1 MGLLYAVA
9 GMLTIGA
16 ADFSAAIAGRRTKR
30 QRRRLWV
37 RLWNDE
43 FEASGFTADISATG
57 LLIEATQP
65 LEIGTRF
72 HLEIFLADRSFFTEC
87 VVARK
92 KTYPSYARS
101 MFKPGVGIRFV
112 GFAEAIR
119 QVAEEADEAD
129 EGLLQ
134 VDLRDMETLKTVYEQ
149 DIKFGGLLVRTKELP
164 EIESELIVPILLP
177 EPHGTIQCRGSVVK
191 IFSDPPRVALRLA
204 DTDQVRGRLMEI
216 ISPRE

>member
-1 MGLLYAVA
+1 MAKSREGER
-9 GMLTIGA
+9 
-16 ADFSAAIAGRRTKR
+16 RRTKR
-30 QRRRLWV
+30 QRRRLRV

-112 GFAEAIR
+112 GFA
-119 QVAEEADEAD
+119 
-129 EGLLQ
+129 
-134 VDLRDMETLKTVYEQ
+134 
-149 DIKFGGLLVRTKELP
+149 
-164 EIESELIVPILLP
+164 
-177 EPHGTIQCRGSVVK
+177 
-191 IFSDPPRVALRLA
+191 
-204 DTDQVRGRLMEI
+204 
-216 ISPRE
+216 